1 MHVSPVLT
9 MYTAAAA
16 AAAARVGLVLD
27 IALNRLPDLQ
37 RPVLSRVC
45 SMLLVHDS

>member
-1 MHVSPVLT
+1 MHVSRVLT
-9 MYTAAAA
+9 MYTAA